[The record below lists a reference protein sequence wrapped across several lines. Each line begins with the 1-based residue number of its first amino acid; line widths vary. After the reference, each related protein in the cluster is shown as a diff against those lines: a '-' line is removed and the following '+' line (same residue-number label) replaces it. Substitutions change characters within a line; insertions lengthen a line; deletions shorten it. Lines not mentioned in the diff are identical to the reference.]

1 MPQSANQPALY
12 NKIRTRTGGASIGT
26 IMQVARPSTWTNSNN
41 EGTEAG
47 RWQIGSLYPG
57 WIECDGRS
65 LSKTDG
71 RYKMLYD
78 IIGNT
83 YGSTGSTFNI
93 PDYRG
98 VKLMG
103 TGKVDGNNGSSPYL
117 FPNHGPDGT
126 EGEGSFLLPGSV
138 GGDYQATVTRFAPA
152 GSEITEGAPTGARV
166 QYYANEFNSFTSS
179 ISTSQ
184 VEIRTFGT
192 GIGEI
197 GGFAD
202 PNFAEVIPSN
212 RYYSFA
218 RNNTISSGTTRTL
231 TLNGVNTSNYDKMF
245 VTAIA
250 GNDTNGG
257 ERPNDSG
264 ERLKV
269 TINGQGPYTIIPAR
283 GDSSLGGEDWDTA
296 YAAWQTATIDI
307 PPAAQGNSVQIVIS
321 SVTTFSAAGEF
332 RAVTVGETTGQHD
345 AYGVLKIGFLNTDEA
360 APNTFGGDA
369 TDTFSIGRYR
379 TAGWD
384 KVESFAEASFT
395 GNISFTIGETSN
407 EGTSVA
413 FTYGV
418 PPHRHYVLGTEA
430 SGLTFFGSPK
440 GSPAPGTTFSGNARN
455 AVFTNDPQPL
465 IQYDRSGS
473 AIRSHSHGLAL
484 GPVQGVA
491 RMGNDNYSGDRG
503 GSHPNG
509 YWNTTDDEANGGP
522 FTVSLNGT
530 NNSDLSQVQV
540 GETATQTIDVLNEMG
555 ITPNV
560 GSVVMTNRSRLPF
573 DEALKVYLQSGEGIN
588 LIGNFTRTKYIIKA
602 YVADN
607 TTN

>member
-26 IMQVARPSTWTNSNN
+26 IMQVVRPSTWTNSTN
-41 EGTEAG
+41 EGTEAS
-47 RWQIGSLYPG
+47 RWNIDTLYPG
-57 WIECDGRS
+57 WIECDGRP
-65 LSKTDG
+65 LNKTDP
-71 RYKMLYD
+71 RYKLLYD
-78 IIGNT
+78 IIGDT
-83 YGSTGSTFNI
+83 YGSTSTTFYL

-117 FPNHGPDGT
+117 LPNHGPDGT
-126 EGEGSFLLPGSV
+126 AGGGSFLLPGSV

-152 GSEITEGAPTGARV
+152 ESEITEGAPIGARV
-166 QYYANEFNSFTSS
+166 QYFAAEFSQFTSS
-179 ISTSQ
+179 ISASQ

-202 PNFAEVIPSN
+202 PDFAEVIPNSQ
-212 RYYSFA
+212 YYSFA
-218 RNNTISSGTTRTL
+218 RANTITSGTTRTL

-245 VTAIA
+245 ITAIA
-250 GNDTNGG
+250 GNDSNGG
-257 ERPNDSG
+257 ERPNNSG
-264 ERLKV
+264 ESLKV
-269 TINGQGPYTIIPAR
+269 TINGQGPYTIIPSR
-283 GDSSLGGEDWDTA
+283 SDSPLSGEDWDTA

-307 PPAAQGNSVQIVIS
+307 PPAAQGSSVQIVIS
-321 SVTTFSAAGEF
+321 SVAIFGTSGEF
-332 RAVTVGETTGQHD
+332 LSVTEGETTGQHD
-345 AYGVLKIGFLNTDEA
+345 AYGVLKIGFLNTDES

-379 TAGWD
+379 TEGWD
-384 KVESFAEASFT
+384 QVQSFAEASFT
-395 GNISFTIGETSN
+395 GNVSFTVGENTN

-418 PPHRHYVLGTEA
+418 PPHSHYVLGTEA
-430 SGLTFFGSPK
+430 TGLTFFAAPK
-440 GSPAPGTTFSGNARN
+440 GSAPPGTSFSGNARN

-465 IQYDRSGS
+465 IQYDRSGQTL
-473 AIRSHSHGLAL
+473 RSHSHGIAL
-484 GPVQGVA
+484 GPVSSVA

-503 GSHPNG
+503 GAHPEG
-509 YWNTTDDEANGGP
+509 YWNVTDEGGGP
-522 FTVSLNGT
+522 FTTEFNAT
-530 NNSDLSQVQV
+530 NNTDLSQAKV
-540 GETATQTIDVLNEMG
+540 GKTATQTIDVLNEMG
-555 ITPNV
+555 VTPNV

-588 LIGNFTRTKYIIKA
+588 LIGDFTRTKYIIKA